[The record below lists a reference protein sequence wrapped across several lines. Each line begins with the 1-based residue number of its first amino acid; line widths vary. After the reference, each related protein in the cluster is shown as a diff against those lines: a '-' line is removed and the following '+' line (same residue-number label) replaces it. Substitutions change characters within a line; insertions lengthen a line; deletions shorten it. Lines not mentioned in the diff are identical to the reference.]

1 MFTQVVTISLLITS
15 SVDGGP
21 PVETKAFPIIA
32 FWTVPEMRAALQHLF
47 GPGAL
52 NWLDWRVLFY
62 GLGRGL
68 LWLVVVS
75 SCWSMYGYFR
85 GFYGSVR
92 ENLETNDDA
101 PKQEELDAR
110 SAHVNLMIEKE
121 R

>member
-1 MFTQVVTISLLITS
+1 MH
-15 SVDGGP
+15 
-21 PVETKAFPIIA
+21 
-32 FWTVPEMRAALQHLF
+32 AALQHLF
-47 GPGAL
+47 GPGDL

-68 LWLVVVS
+68 LWLVVIS

-92 ENLETNDDA
+92 ENLGVNHGA
-101 PKQEELDAR
+101 LKQKEAEAQR
-110 SAHVNLMIEKE
+110 VHANLLSEKE